1 MRLAWE
7 GDIFPTAQVGPF
19 KLQVCFGM
27 RPEDARLGYYF
38 RLCEKVYRELWH
50 ETRDAAMLAAER
62 QLALE
67 CAAVVNAA
75 NSAD

>member
-19 KLQVCFGM
+19 KAQVCFGM
-27 RPEDARLGYYF
+27 RPGDAKLGYYF
-38 RLCEKVYRELWH
+38 RLCDKLYREPWCVSK
-50 ETRDAAMLAAER
+50 EEAMAAAER
-62 QLALE
+62 QLELE